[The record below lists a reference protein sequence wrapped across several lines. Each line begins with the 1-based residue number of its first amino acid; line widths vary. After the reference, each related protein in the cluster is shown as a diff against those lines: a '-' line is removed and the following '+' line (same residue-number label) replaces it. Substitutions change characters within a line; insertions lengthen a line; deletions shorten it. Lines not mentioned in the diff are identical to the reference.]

1 MPEFEESS
9 ISVTEGNSAPS
20 DHSSEKIENNAAAVV
35 AADPETSPASPQPS
49 HATKSHPRYA
59 LKRGKLPQNRHK
71 NMAKLEENASKSAEI
86 VDVVADA
93 IGSRKKPQVP
103 VEKTTELVEE
113 VSTETPKGN
122 KSERSN
128 NANKKKDR
136 SNREFKSSQRS
147 NKKNVLKS
155 DVERNDTTKNSCCSH
170 RHCKCGVLKKWICK
184 IKSLFSSK
192 KNTKCESKTDKSRNS
207 SRRHRHHSRT
217 KSGSAS

>member
-71 NMAKLEENASKSAEI
+71 NMAKLEENANKSAEI

-93 IGSRKKPQVP
+93 IGSRKKPQAP
-103 VEKTTELVEE
+103 
-113 VSTETPKGN
+113 
-122 KSERSN
+122 
-128 NANKKKDR
+128 
-136 SNREFKSSQRS
+136 
-147 NKKNVLKS
+147 LKS
-155 DVERNDTTKNSCCSH
+155 DVERSDTTKSSCCSH
-170 RHCKCGVLKKWICK
+170 RHCNCGVLKKWICK
-184 IKSLFSSK
+184 IKSLFTSK
-192 KNTKCESKTDKSRNS
+192 KNTKSESKTDKSRNS
-207 SRRHRHHSRT
+207 SRRHRHHSRA
-217 KSGSAS
+217 KSGSTL